1 MTTTRITD
9 TQELEDMLHHAVGR
23 LSPAHVAALVAHPD
37 AVPSALAAV
46 ADALS
51 VSDREQRTSTETIE
65 GDSPLLVGAAEAKKR
80 LSERTRMGGSE
91 TLLTSDELAVRAGLK
106 TRQSVHDWRKKG
118 RIVGWQNARRG
129 YVFPA
134 AQFDPRNRPI
144 PGLDRVVR
152 QIGDGYAA
160 WMWLT
165 TPQSSL
171 DGATPLT
178 LLERGETD
186 RVADAVRGELQGD
199 FA

>member
-1 MTTTRITD
+1 M
-9 TQELEDMLHHAVGR
+9 
-23 LSPAHVAALVAHPD
+23 
-37 AVPSALAAV
+37 PSALAAV

-51 VSDREQRTSTETIE
+51 VSDRERGTSTETIE
-65 GDSPLLVGAAEAKKR
+65 GDSPLLVDAAETRRR
-80 LSERTRMGGSE
+80 LSERTRKGSPE

-134 AQFDPRNRPI
+134 AQLDTRNRPI
-144 PGLDRVVR
+144 PGLVRVVG
-152 QIGDGYAA
+152 QVCDGYAA

-165 TPQSSL
+165 KPQPSL

>member
-1 MTTTRITD
+1 MATTRATD
-9 TQELEDMLHHAVGR
+9 TQELEDMLHQAVGL
-23 LSPAHVAALVAHPD
+23 LSPAHVAALLAHPD
-37 AVPSALAAV
+37 AVWSALAAV

-51 VSDREQRTSTETIE
+51 ASDREWRSSAETVE
-65 GDSPLLVGAAEAKKR
+65 GDTSLLVGTVEARRR
-80 LSERTRMGGSE
+80 LSERTRMGGPE
-91 TLLTSDELAVRAGLK
+91 TLLTSDELAVQAGFK
-106 TRQSVHDWRKKG
+106 TRQSVHDWRKRG
-118 RIVGWQNARRG
+118 RIVGWQNAMRG

-134 AQFDPRNRPI
+134 AQLDTRNRPI
-144 PGLDRVVR
+144 PGLDRVVG